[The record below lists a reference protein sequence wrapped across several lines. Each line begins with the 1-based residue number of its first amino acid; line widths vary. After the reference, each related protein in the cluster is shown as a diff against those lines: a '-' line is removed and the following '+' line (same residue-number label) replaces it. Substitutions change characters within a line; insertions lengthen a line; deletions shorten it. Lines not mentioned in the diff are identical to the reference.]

1 MKKGAKISL
10 WTTIL
15 LVVLVAI
22 FVASLDMVVLRV
34 ARGQLS
40 KLNND
45 EQHLELAGVHVSLL
59 GQSLSL
65 YGLDVQRGKAGEI
78 GYTDMQVARVRAN
91 HVNVLRALREKH
103 LELHDVHLSGMDMD
117 AIAPH
122 AEGQIQFCAK
132 GLEADLR
139 TIAYQDTVSVDS
151 ISLTIDSLALHLTKW
166 HAPEHPYGM
175 PQEGL
180 ARLPMPLSIGRLAVD
195 VAQFDFT
202 LTTKE
207 VKNASI
213 SATTLHAL
221 SRHINSGPG
230 ARITLNTEAHLPRG
244 GHMWMGFTMV
254 QNKACDVLFDVRVVK
269 AKGADLNNML
279 RPLVG
284 ITMDCTIDTLTTQLK
299 GNRKGIDGEFMMRY
313 HDLAVEVHKG
323 ESPYQIVN
331 KNAGAINSFANS
343 LLPKS
348 NPSPLLPDN
357 VRRYRVHADRD
368 PMRPFPMM
376 PIMAMVDGMKDT
388 LLPGLF
394 VHKKVINT
402 KPALPN
408 RRSRESVQ

>member
-10 WTTIL
+10 WMTIL

-59 GQSLSL
+59 AQSLSL

-103 LELHDVHLSGMDMD
+103 LELHDVHLSGMDVD

-122 AEGQIQFCAK
+122 AEGKLQLNAK

-180 ARLPMPLSIGRLAVD
+180 ARLPMPLSIGRLTVD
-195 VAQFDFT
+195 VEQFNFA
-202 LTTKE
+202 LTTRD
-207 VKNASI
+207 VKYASVR
-213 SATTLHAL
+213 STKVHAL
-221 SRHINSGPG
+221 SRHIENAPG
-230 ARITLNTEAHLPRG
+230 SRITVNTETHLPLG
-244 GHMWMGFTMV
+244 GHAWLGFTMV
-254 QNKACDVLFDVRVVK
+254 QNKACDVLLDMRVVK
-269 AKGADLNNML
+269 AEGADLNNML

-313 HDLAVEVHKG
+313 HDLAVEVHQG

-348 NPSPLLPDN
+348 NPNPLTPDN

-394 VHKKVINT
+394 VHKKVMNI
-402 KPALPN
+402 KSDLP
-408 RRSRESVQ
+408 SHHSPESTQ